1 MKIQVIGSGSM
12 WTKYNSACYLIDDK
26 IMIDFPNG
34 ACKYL
39 YRVGIIPN
47 TINDVILTHFHGDH
61 YFDMPFYLLNKSKS
75 ESKYVNIYCSKEGK
89 KKINKIG
96 YLAFPNSFKN
106 ACNSLNLKYC
116 FDYDF
121 KVGDY
126 NVHKLLVDHGRTKPA
141 FGYIFSK
148 DNLCVGFTGDTS
160 LCPNVELMSE
170 KCSYLF
176 CDCML
181 VSGNGK
187 HQGIDNLEYLS
198 KKYPNCS
205 FVVSHL
211 EDDTRIE
218 LTKLNIKNIIVPE
231 DGQIINLKY
240 SNKI

>member
-39 YRVGIIPN
+39 YRLAIIPN
-47 TINDVILTHFHGDH
+47 TINNIVLTHLHGDH

-75 ESKYVNIYCSKEGK
+75 ENKDVNIFCSKEGK

-96 YLAFPNSFKN
+96 ILAFPNSFKE

-116 FDYDF
+116 FNDDFIIEDY
-121 KVGDY
+121 KVE
-126 NVHKLLVDHGRTKPA
+126 KMLVEHGRMKPA

-148 DNLCVGFTGDTS
+148 DDICVGFTGDTS
-160 LCPNVELMSE
+160 LCESVEILSS
-170 KCSYLF
+170 KCRYLF
-176 CDCML
+176 CDCMFIK
-181 VSGNGK
+181 GNGK

-198 KKYPNCS
+198 KKYPNCT

-211 EDDTRIE
+211 EDDTRK
-218 LTKLNIKNIIVPE
+218 KLEKIKIKNIIVP
-231 DGQIINLKY
+231 DDAQIIEL
-240 SNKI
+240 

>member
-39 YRVGIIPN
+39 YRLDIIPN
-47 TINDVILTHFHGDH
+47 TINNIVLTHLHGDH

-75 ESKYVNIYCSKEGK
+75 ENKDVNIFCSKEGK

-96 YLAFPNSFKN
+96 ILAFPNSFKE

-116 FDYDF
+116 FNDDFIIEDY
-121 KVGDY
+121 KVE
-126 NVHKLLVDHGRTKPA
+126 KMLVDHGRMKPA

-148 DNLCVGFTGDTS
+148 DDICVGFTGDTS
-160 LCPNVELMSE
+160 LCESVEILSS
-170 KCSYLF
+170 KCRYLF
-176 CDCML
+176 CDCMFIK
-181 VSGNGK
+181 GNGK

-198 KKYPNCS
+198 KKYPNCT

-211 EDDTRIE
+211 EDDTRK
-218 LTKLNIKNIIVPE
+218 KLEKMKIKNIIVP
-231 DGQIINLKY
+231 DDAQIIRVK
-240 SNKI
+240 

>member
-39 YRVGIIPN
+39 YRLDIIPN
-47 TINDVILTHFHGDH
+47 TINNIVLTHLHGDH

-75 ESKYVNIYCSKEGK
+75 ENKDVNIFCSKEGK

-96 YLAFPNSFKN
+96 ILAFPNSFKE

-116 FDYDF
+116 FNDDFIIEDY
-121 KVGDY
+121 KVE
-126 NVHKLLVDHGRTKPA
+126 KMLVEHGRMKPA

-148 DNLCVGFTGDTS
+148 DDICVGFTGDTS
-160 LCPNVELMSE
+160 LCESVEILSS
-170 KCSYLF
+170 KCRYLF

-181 VSGNGK
+181 IKGNGK
-187 HQGIDNLEYLS
+187 HQGIDNLVYLS
-198 KKYPNCS
+198 KKYPNCTY
-205 FVVSHL
+205 VVSHL
-211 EDDTRIE
+211 EDDTRK
-218 LTKLNIKNIIVPE
+218 KLEQMKIKNIIVP
-231 DGQIINLKY
+231 DDAQIIRVK
-240 SNKI
+240 

>member
-39 YRVGIIPN
+39 YRLDIIPN
-47 TINDVILTHFHGDH
+47 TINNIVLTHLHGDH

-75 ESKYVNIYCSKEGK
+75 ENKDVNIFCSKEGK

-96 YLAFPNSFKN
+96 ILAFPNSFKE

-116 FDYDF
+116 FNDDFIIEDY
-121 KVGDY
+121 KVE
-126 NVHKLLVDHGRTKPA
+126 KMLVEHGRMKPA

-148 DNLCVGFTGDTS
+148 DDICVGFTGDTS
-160 LCPNVELMSE
+160 LCENVEILSS
-170 KCSYLF
+170 KCRYLF
-176 CDCML
+176 CDCMFIK
-181 VSGNGK
+181 GNGK

-198 KKYPNCS
+198 KKYPNCT

-211 EDDTRIE
+211 EDDTRK
-218 LTKLNIKNIIVPE
+218 KLEKMNIKNIIVP
-231 DGQIINLKY
+231 DDAQIIRVK
-240 SNKI
+240 

>member
-39 YRVGIIPN
+39 YRLDIIPN
-47 TINDVILTHFHGDH
+47 TINNIILTHFHGDH

-75 ESKYVNIYCSKEGK
+75 ENKDVNIFCSKEGK

-96 YLAFPNSFKN
+96 ILAFPNSFKE

-116 FDYDF
+116 FNDDFIIEDY
-121 KVGDY
+121 KVE
-126 NVHKLLVDHGRTKPA
+126 KMLVEHGRIKPA

-148 DNLCVGFTGDTS
+148 ADICVGFTGDTS
-160 LCPNVELMSE
+160 LCESVEILSS
-170 KCSYLF
+170 KCRYLF

-181 VSGNGK
+181 IKGNSK

-198 KKYPNCS
+198 KKYPNCT

-211 EDDTRIE
+211 EDDTRK
-218 LTKLNIKNIIVPE
+218 KLEKMKIKNIIVP
-231 DGQIINLKY
+231 DDAQIIEL
-240 SNKI
+240 

>member
-26 IMIDFPNG
+26 IMVDFPNG

-39 YRVGIIPN
+39 YRLDIIPN
-47 TINDVILTHFHGDH
+47 TINNIVLTHLHGDH

-75 ESKYVNIYCSKEGK
+75 ENKDVNIFCSKEGK
-89 KKINKIG
+89 KKINRIG
-96 YLAFPNSFKN
+96 VLAFPNSFKE
-106 ACNSLNLKYC
+106 ACNSLNLRYY
-116 FDYDF
+116 FNDNFIIEDY
-121 KVGDY
+121 KVE
-126 NVHKLLVDHGRTKPA
+126 KMLVDHGRMKPA

-148 DNLCVGFTGDTS
+148 DDICVGFTGDTS
-160 LCPNVELMSE
+160 LCESVEILSE

-181 VSGNGK
+181 SKGNNK

-198 KKYPNCS
+198 KKYPNCK

-211 EDDTRIE
+211 EDDTRK
-218 LTKLNIKNIIVPE
+218 KLEQMKIKNIIVP
-231 DGQIINLKY
+231 DDAQIIRVK
-240 SNKI
+240 